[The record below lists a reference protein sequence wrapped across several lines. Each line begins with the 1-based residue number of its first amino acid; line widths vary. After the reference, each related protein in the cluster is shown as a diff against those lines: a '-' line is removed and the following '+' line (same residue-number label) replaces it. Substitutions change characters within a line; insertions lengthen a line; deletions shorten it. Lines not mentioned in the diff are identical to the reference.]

1 MKLHKFILAICCSI
15 LIASSIIWS
24 IEKTKEIKYNKSR
37 SNEAQII
44 SSIPTLKP
52 IEDIDKNIL
61 LKEIT
66 EKDTIDKPKAETIIQ
81 AHPATKSDISAEA
94 YLIGNLKTGEIYK
107 SFNPDK
113 VFPIASVSKLY
124 TSLVAKY
131 LLGPERIV
139 TITQSALDTYGD
151 AGQLVL
157 NEKWTAEELLYPLLL
172 ESSNDVAKAFA
183 EVYGEEAFIV
193 EMNAFA
199 QEIGMYKTQFKDP
212 SGLSSANISNAS
224 DLFTLA
230 RYLYENESDLLK
242 ISNTKE
248 IVFATTTEHGAHHFK
263 NINPYVHYSGFIG
276 GKTGRTNEAKES
288 MVSLFKE
295 MEEINN
301 QPLAIIVLRS
311 DFGERE
317 KDTEK
322 ILGFV
327 MFGQ

>member
-24 IEKTKEIKYNKSR
+24 IEKSKEIKYNKSR

-61 LKEIT
+61 IKEIT

-81 AHPATKSDISAEA
+81 AHPSTKSDISAEA

-183 EVYGEEAFIV
+183 EVYGEEVFIV

-263 NINPYVHYSGFIG
+263 NINPYVYYSGFIG